1 MKENNSQSRW
11 ADLLS
16 YYAPLSAATLN
27 TIFLVAAIL
36 QISFRTASEI
46 TTPPPMDLVA
56 LMLPSLFL
64 APAYVLTTV
73 AIHRYASEKAKFW
86 SQASIAFAGIYAV
99 FVSDVYFV
107 VMTVVVPHQIA
118 GTPAE
123 IQLLVYEQNS
133 FLYAIN
139 VLGYGYMSLSTLFAA
154 PVFSGEGLEKKTRV
168 FLFVN
173 GVLAPFI
180 PLQMVFPMLFY
191 VSALQGLTFPVSM
204 VLVARVL
211 KQSRNR
217 GK

>member
-1 MKENNSQSRW
+1 
-11 ADLLS
+11 
-16 YYAPLSAATLN
+16 
-27 TIFLVAAIL
+27 
-36 QISFRTASEI
+36 
-46 TTPPPMDLVA
+46 MDLVA

-99 FVSDVYFV
+99 FVSVVYFV